1 MLFALWPVI
10 TREVG
15 AEGLEPLGGSVVE
28 SLLRDAIVTAEWGLT
43 TSVPPHAGSANT
55 SAIAIGSIVREFTGR
70 FPLQYRESW
79 LPPKT

>member
-28 SLLRDAIVTAEWGLT
+28 SLLRDAMVTAEWGLAT
-43 TSVPPHAGSANT
+43 VPPHAGSANT

-70 FPLQYRESW
+70 LPPQYRESW
-79 LPPKT
+79 LPPKM